1 MLTLAWTIAAC
12 ISCAKC
18 LKTSSFATSAVK
30 PLSPFA
36 FMYASNFS
44 LATSTSNRFP
54 LACLFKLANT
64 SDMEIFVNLY
74 PAFANISNRV
84 CASSNVVAPSFIDRT
99 ASKTSAA
106 HVVADMITS
115 LLFLLLLLPS
125 PSASSLLLLLFDTAA
140 ISTASSSSLLDVKL
154 LLSASWLPLPI
165 TIALL
170 LLLLLLLLLSLLLF
184 IISRLLSLVLSLL
197 APPPSPKNDVFAL
210 LVAALP
216 IVTSPFSSSSS

>member
-170 LLLLLLLLLSLLLF
+170 LLFFFLLLLSLLLF

-197 APPPSPKNDVFAL
+197 ASTPSPKNDVFAL
-210 LVAALP
+210 LVAVLP
-216 IVTSPFSSSSS
+216 RVTSPPISSS

>member
-125 PSASSLLLLLFDTAA
+125 PSASLLLLLFDTATM
-140 ISTASSSSLLDVKL
+140 STASSSSLLDVKL

-165 TIALL
+165 TIAL

>member
-216 IVTSPFSSSSS
+216 VVTSPFSSSSS

>member
-125 PSASSLLLLLFDTAA
+125 PSASLLLLLFDTATM
-140 ISTASSSSLLDVKL
+140 STASSSSLLDVKL

>member
-170 LLLLLLLLLSLLLF
+170 LLLLLLLLSLLLF

-216 IVTSPFSSSSS
+216 VVTSPFSSSSS

>member
-125 PSASSLLLLLFDTAA
+125 PSASLLLSLLFDTAA
-140 ISTASSSSLLDVKL
+140 MSTASSSSLLDVKL

-170 LLLLLLLLLSLLLF
+170 LLFFLLLLSLLLF

-197 APPPSPKNDVFAL
+197 ASTPSPKNDVFAL

-216 IVTSPFSSSSS
+216 RVTSPFSSSSS